1 MAASDHLVH
10 DASQG
15 LSSAV
20 EQPLVGPASASA
32 GQTSAGLAS
41 TTIPTTTAA
50 ATAST
55 TRTLPP
61 PEKQSDILRR
71 SSVIL
76 SFWFIVLCL
85 GLPIWWHTTAIHK
98 APLPLAKMVEWAD
111 GLACPP
117 QYPLYVQFEASNLE
131 PTHYTKLLEHTQL
144 SLNSLNSGPA
154 GVRIRLQS
162 PDKTGSTTTA
172 ESNIAYKV
180 RLEPDSRVQ
189 EASFDREE
197 SHMLIRFPPSYF
209 VEPYV
214 NVEKVLAPYIAQQ
227 LYGVFQEERDLVT
240 YYLAHS
246 SIPAERRIGHLD
258 ERAVTE
264 GYLAKRMTRTLRYA
278 PTFHLTIS
286 LFTAGANPSAW
297 DIEAA
302 VAEHMQPVLDMLR
315 PIHNFTIDT
324 QIQLFASPS
333 VDADVLTKEH
343 LAQFIN
349 AAEWPLSPSIGGA
362 PTINFIIFA
371 GNQTIHT
378 DDGPGASS
386 KSWLIPQWGSVYLLT
401 PSARE
406 HVSADEL
413 KQPVQTFTSHLLS
426 LLGMPQVTSPS
437 MRLSTLARVRAI
449 DLMLRASSSLGSLAR
464 LTHALPSISIPES
477 VADSVAR
484 SIQHLEYACA
494 SLGSQASLQH
504 AQIAE
509 AEAERAFFEKSMVG
523 QLYFPDEH
531 KIAVYLPLLGPVGVP
546 LVMGLLNELKAWK
559 KRRSEKLK
567 AT

>member
-1 MAASDHLVH
+1 MSAASDVAQ
-10 DASQG
+10 DAPRG
-15 LSSAV
+15 LSTAV
-20 EQPLVGPASASA
+20 QQPSVQATSA
-32 GQTSAGLAS
+32 GQKAAG
-41 TTIPTTTAA
+41 
-50 ATAST
+50 TAST
-55 TRTLPP
+55 TPATTPSAARKPPP
-61 PEKQSDILRR
+61 PEKKNEILRR
-71 SSVIL
+71 SSVIA

-85 GLPIWWHTTAIHK
+85 GLPIWWHTTTIHK
-98 APLPLAKMVEWAD
+98 APLPLTQMTEWAD

-117 QYPLYVQFEASNLE
+117 QYPLYVQFEASTLE
-131 PTHYTKLLEHTQL
+131 PKHYTKLLEHTQS
-144 SLNSLNSGPA
+144 SLDNLNPGPA
-154 GVRIRLQS
+154 GLRIRLQT
-162 PDKTGSTTTA
+162 PDGAASTTPA
-172 ESNIAYKV
+172 ESKTAYKV
-180 RLEPDSRVQ
+180 RLEPGNSV
-189 EASFDREE
+189 EE
-197 SHMLIRFPPSYF
+197 TYLDPEDSHMIIKFPTSYF

-214 NVEKVLAPYIAQQ
+214 NVERVLAPYIAQQ
-227 LYGVFQEERDLVT
+227 LHGVFQEERDLVS

-246 SIPAERRIGHLD
+246 SIPAERRIGQVD
-258 ERAVTE
+258 EKAVTE

-286 LFTAGANPSAW
+286 LFTAGSNPSAW

-324 QIQLFASPS
+324 QLQLFASPS
-333 VDADVLTKEH
+333 VDAEVLTKEH
-343 LAQFIN
+343 LTQFIN

-371 GNQTIHT
+371 GNQTIST
-378 DDGPGASS
+378 DGTSGASS
-386 KSWLIPQWGSVYLLT
+386 KSWLIPQWGSVYLLA

-406 HVSADEL
+406 HVSANEL
-413 KQPVQTFTSHLLS
+413 KQPMQTFTSHLLS
-426 LLGMPQVTSPS
+426 LLGMPQVANPS
-437 MRLSTLARVRAI
+437 MRLSALARVRSI
-449 DLMLRASSSLGSLAR
+449 DLILRASSSLGSLAR

-477 VADSVAR
+477 VADSVAK

-494 SLGSQASLQH
+494 SLGSPASLQH

-531 KIAVYLPLLGPVGVP
+531 KIAVYLPLLGPIGVP
-546 LVMGLLNELKAWK
+546 LLMGLLNEFKAWK